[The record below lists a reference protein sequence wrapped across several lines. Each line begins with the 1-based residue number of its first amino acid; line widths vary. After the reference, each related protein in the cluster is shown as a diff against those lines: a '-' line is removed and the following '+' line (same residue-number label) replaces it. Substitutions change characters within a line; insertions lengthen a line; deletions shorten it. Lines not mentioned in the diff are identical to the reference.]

1 MALPRPASPRALW
14 SDLKSFLR
22 QRSRYQTMGA
32 VVAVAMP
39 LIILVGFYYDSKTNI
54 MPGEQIVYVKS
65 WPSTRTDA
73 EIIAQQKIDQER
85 REKALAEQQRQF
97 KELGKRLGME

>member
-32 VVAVAMP
+32 VFAVAMP
-39 LIILVGFYYDSKTNI
+39 VIILTLFYYDSRTNI

-65 WPSTRTDA
+65 WPSTRTVA
-73 EIIAQQKIDQER
+73 EIVAQQKIDQQR
-85 REKALAEQQRQF
+85 REKALAERQRQY
-97 KELGKRLGME
+97 KELEKRLGME